1 MGSLGQYKGEVSN
14 VHDVH
19 IENVWMM
26 NGDVSKPSKI
36 LCLFSLP
43 DIVFSTLAPASK
55 SGQAK
60 KLVPDMSTMSLS
72 SDSAPWS
79 TLHPSVPR

>member
-26 NGDVSKPSKI
+26 NGDVCHIPGSLVIHSNI
-36 LCLFSLP
+36 LSIPVL
-43 DIVFSTLAPASK
+43 VSK
-55 SGQAK
+55 SGPEM
-60 KLVPDMSTMSLS
+60 KLARALLT
-72 SDSAPWS
+72 
-79 TLHPSVPR
+79 T

>member
-26 NGDVSKPSKI
+26 NGDVCHNPWSLATHSNFSSI
-36 LCLFSLP
+36 L
-43 DIVFSTLAPASK
+43 VLASRFGPEM
-55 SGQAK
+55 
-60 KLVPDMSTMSLS
+60 KLVRVLST
-72 SDSAPWS
+72 
-79 TLHPSVPR
+79 T

>member
-26 NGDVSKPSKI
+26 NGDVCHNPG
-36 LCLFSLP
+36 SLAIHP
-43 DIVFSTLAPASK
+43 NASSTLVLVSR
-55 SGQAK
+55 SGPEM
-60 KLVPDMSTMSLS
+60 KLARVLST
-72 SDSAPWS
+72 
-79 TLHPSVPR
+79 T